1 MAFPARRRPP
11 ALSALLLLAAAGCA
25 SGLYAED
32 GPVAAL
38 SSADVLSG
46 VVAQERAALWVVEF
60 TVEDGCAPCKS
71 FAQQFSLAVRAA
83 RPEPPRTCLRRRTL
97 QAEKLRGLARFGSVD
112 CSSDANKDFCA
123 GAGLR
128 SLPAVKLY
136 PSEARVNPYKPRAG
150 LIKLPTDF
158 AGEPTA
164 RGLSDAVT
172 AALPYDLVLNVSSA
186 KPDWRA
192 QLSGE
197 LPLAV
202 LFTEKAGATALYRA
216 LSLRFRHRMRLALA
230 RADDAALSA
239 AFGVTAAPA
248 LVVQVNGELVRYDG
262 ELKAAA
268 LTAFLEQHA
277 APAPAE
283 EKPAADGGSAEAV
296 AWQPLAL
303 RNATHFES
311 AILGSEKAA
320 LVAFAGGQADACA
333 AERETWR
340 AAARALDGQVTVA
353 EADAGA
359 PWAAR
364 YAAAGRCFTIVRF
377 AFGSEKADLEA
388 DADVEAYPAD
398 EPVQKGPL
406 GAWALESVP
415 DFVQFVTASTAQPY
429 FGTAAHLPKL
439 VLVSEKAETPAMFR
453 ALAANFHGRVQ
464 FARTHIKD
472 ELAANMRVAKAPAV
486 RAMLVPPGAKPD
498 PDGTLPL
505 AIQEFFGPL
514 RYDQLAM
521 FCEAMVAHTSGGLDD
536 EPTAATSDNVVELA
550 DDAALHSTCEARG
563 GLCLVAVLDSRAA
576 ALQAQLAQ
584 LRAAASRQRA
594 TAAPVHFCW
603 VDLARHASFAA
614 AFDVATSPSA
624 FVLSAKKLRYAPLRI
639 AFSTDGVT
647 SLVDDVLAGRV
658 STVALSALPRLV
670 AGDAGSAA
678 AANAEPAEEVEEEF
692 DLSDIMGENVDD
704 SGSREARLREAEQ
717 TLKRE
722 AAERAAAAQEAAA
735 AAKEEA
741 ARAAKAKKKKRK
753 AAKKQAEL

>member
-1 MAFPARRRPP
+1 M
-11 ALSALLLLAAAGCA
+11 
-25 SGLYAED
+25 
-32 GPVAAL
+32 
-38 SSADVLSG
+38 
-46 VVAQERAALWVVEF
+46 
-60 TVEDGCAPCKS
+60 
-71 FAQQFSLAVRAA
+71 
-83 RPEPPRTCLRRRTL
+83 
-97 QAEKLRGLARFGSVD
+97 D
-112 CSSDANKDFCA
+112 CSTDANKEFCA

-128 SLPAVKLY
+128 SLPAVKVY
-136 PSEARVNPYKPRAG
+136 SWEARVNPYKPRDG
-150 LIKLPTDF
+150 LIKMPTDF

-186 KPDWRA
+186 QPDWRA

-216 LSLRFRHRMRLALA
+216 LSLRFRHRMRMALA
-230 RADDAALSA
+230 RADDAALST

-248 LVVQVNGELVRYDG
+248 LVLQVNGELVRYDG

-277 APAPAE
+277 AE
-283 EKPAADGGSAEAV
+283 EKPAEEMPAAHGGSAEA
-296 AWQPLAL
+296 WRPLAL

-311 AILGSEKAA
+311 AILSSEKAA

-333 AERETWR
+333 TEREAWR

-364 YAAAGRCFTIVRF
+364 YAAAGRCLTIVRF
-377 AFGSEKADLEA
+377 AFGADKADPDT
-388 DADVEAYPAD
+388 DADVESYPAG

-415 DFVQFVTASTAQPY
+415 DFVQFVTASSAQPY
-429 FGTAAHLPKL
+429 FSTAAHLPKL

-464 FARTHIKD
+464 FARTHVRD
-472 ELAANMRVAKAPAV
+472 ELAANMRVTKAPAV

-521 FCEAMVAHTSGGLDD
+521 FCEAMVAHTSAGLDD
-536 EPTAATSDNVVELA
+536 DEKPTAATGDDVVELA

-584 LRAAASRQRA
+584 LRAAASRQRG

-603 VDLARHASFAA
+603 VDLARHASFVA

-624 FVLSAKKLRYAPLRI
+624 LVLSAKKLRYAPLRI
-639 AFSTDGVT
+639 AFSTDAVT

-658 STVALSALPRLV
+658 STVALSALPRLE
-670 AGDAGSAA
+670 DAGSAA
-678 AANAEPAEEVEEEF
+678 PVDSEPAEAVEEEF
-692 DLSDIMGENVDD
+692 DLSDIMGVEVDD

-722 AAERAAAAQEAAA
+722 AAERAAAAKEAAA
-735 AAKEEA
+735 AAQEEA

-753 AAKKQAEL
+753 TAKKQEL